1 MGYGSGLQ
9 QPELDTHLFS
19 FILGF
24 AVESD
29 FELFSS
35 FFALHASAWNDGN
48 YYYYYFFFLRKLNK
62 QIWSNIL
69 KGQGTFESWK
79 VTPT

>member
-1 MGYGSGLQ
+1 MEHKRNGLWQ
-9 QPELDTHLFS
+9 WASIARVGHTDLFG

-24 AVESD
+24 AMGSD

-48 YYYYYFFFLRKLNK
+48 YYYYYFFFFKK
-62 QIWSNIL
+62 
-69 KGQGTFESWK
+69 T
-79 VTPT
+79 